1 MSLDT
6 TEKLEWALFGAYLL
20 DCGGIRERVTS
31 QDFESELIAGCVYEI
46 EQHTKGE
53 LNIADVRKVPFLLE
67 NLNCSTEGKAIDC
80 IEQAVKKNRKDKQ
93 IAILCK
99 RILLAKD
106 ETERGVLLDRLNQV
120 RGV

>member
-20 DCGGIRERVTS
+20 DCGGVRERVTS
-31 QDFESELIAGCVYEI
+31 QHFENELIAGCVYEI

-67 NLNCSTEGKAIDC
+67 NLNCSTEGKAIDR
-80 IEQAVKKNRKDKQ
+80 IEEAVKKNRKEKQ
-93 IAILCK
+93 LSIICK
-99 RILLAKD
+99 RIALAKD
-106 ETERGVLLDRLNQV
+106 DNEREPLFDKLNEL
-120 RGV
+120 RGL